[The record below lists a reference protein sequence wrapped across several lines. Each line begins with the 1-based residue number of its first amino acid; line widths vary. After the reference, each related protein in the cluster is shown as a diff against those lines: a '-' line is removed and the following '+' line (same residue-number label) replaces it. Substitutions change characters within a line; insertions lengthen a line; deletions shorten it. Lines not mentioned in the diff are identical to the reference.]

1 MEFSNNARREL
12 TNLTDHPNRIA
23 KSFLESTPGEC
34 VAFRLSRA
42 QWEALPFVDEAA
54 APEHMQVFRDRERF
68 GVVYRWLGGPQ
79 AGAWWMARVIV
90 DDGRAPARRRR
101 LLDVLRSLRC
111 GLAGGRRS

>member
-1 MEFSNNARREL
+1 MPTDVSRSAV
-12 TNLTDHPNRIA
+12 TN
-23 KSFLESTPGEC
+23 FLDVKQGER

-90 DDGRAPARRRR
+90 DDGRAPALRRR
-101 LLDVLRSLRC
+101 LLDVLRSLRG

>member
-1 MEFSNNARREL
+1 M
-12 TNLTDHPNRIA
+12 TN
-23 KSFLESTPGEC
+23 FLDVKQGER

-54 APEHMQVFRDRERF
+54 TPEHMQVFRDRERF

-79 AGAWWMARVIV
+79 AGAWWMACVIV

-101 LLDVLRSLRC
+101 PLDVLRSTL
-111 GLAGGRRS
+111 GGRAGKRRS

>member
-1 MEFSNNARREL
+1 MSRSAV
-12 TNLTDHPNRIA
+12 TNFIDV
-23 KSFLESTPGEC
+23 KQGER

-42 QWEALPFVDEAA
+42 QWEALPFMDEAA

-90 DDGRAPARRRR
+90 DDGRAPARQRR
-101 LLDVLRSLRC
+101 LLDVLRSLRG